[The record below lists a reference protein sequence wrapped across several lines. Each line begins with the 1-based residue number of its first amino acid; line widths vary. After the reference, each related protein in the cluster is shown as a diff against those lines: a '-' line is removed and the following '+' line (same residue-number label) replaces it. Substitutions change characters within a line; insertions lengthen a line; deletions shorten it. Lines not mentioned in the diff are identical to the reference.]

1 MLKIYTLNVRG
12 NVLFLDHPN
21 ESGDDSVRSSWGKLF
36 ETSSWT
42 IASIDMENNS
52 NSSERGAGDFS
63 LNPARRLLNESSVTG
78 PRDL

>member
-52 NSSERGAGDFS
+52 NSSIAAINPGAKAPGS
-63 LNPARRLLNESSVTG
+63 WVCLPGIEL
-78 PRDL
+78 